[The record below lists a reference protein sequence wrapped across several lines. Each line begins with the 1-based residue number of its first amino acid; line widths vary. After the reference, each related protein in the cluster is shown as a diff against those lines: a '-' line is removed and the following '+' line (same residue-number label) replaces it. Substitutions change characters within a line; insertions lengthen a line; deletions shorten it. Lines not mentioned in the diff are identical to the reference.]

1 MATITV
7 EQIRR
12 VVTQYES
19 RGADKA
25 AADLAAIAAAEG
37 NVARAAE
44 NMATVTDRSTK
55 RQLDAGAAA
64 DRVRQKYDEQYKL
77 TQLLAREHR
86 SLAAARESD
95 RISAE
100 DYVHTL
106 TLMHARYGLVTEA
119 QAAMNRQLEQEAT
132 LRTRVAQAE
141 RALSGMGRASA
152 AAAPALNESAND
164 RLRNLGATV
173 ARAEATAVA
182 AVAQQYEQLNALAE
196 RALRSLGKMATA
208 PVLNE
213 RANGQLRNMGEAS
226 ARAEAAA
233 VAAVAREYG
242 RYVAELVRARQAQD
256 ELARARATT
265 AQSRINQQLGVRDD
279 FGTDARAADIAA
291 VGDQIQAIREKYVPL
306 LALQRQYKEALDEIN
321 QSAKLGILTEAQ
333 RAEAIART
341 KSVFADQVVAIRA
354 VQEAGGKVRFAAH
367 DLANL
372 SYQLNDVFTMMAM
385 GAPPLQIVASQLGQ
399 IYQILASQQGG
410 VVGGFKALGATI
422 GGLATPATLSAT
434 AIVGIGVAATA
445 AYASWIASEKQL
457 QAALQGRG
465 RETGA
470 TAAELMTIAAAAA
483 DAADISQGAARDI
496 AAAFAETGRIGTGLF
511 VDLTTAVANYASI
524 TTGDLAQAGQELAQ
538 SFADP
543 AKGAEDLNRKLGFLD
558 DTTLQYIR
566 QLAATNRQS
575 EAQALL
581 LQRLNAVL
589 PSAEQRLN
597 AVGRAW
603 KAIANAASDAW
614 AAIGQGVND
623 SLTMSSGARALAQ
636 AQAVLDSI
644 PDAGFLTAIPRRN
657 AQAEVDRL
665 RDENE
670 IARKQSAL
678 NQNDA
683 RKNRVSVAGGDAVR
697 SWDSRYGE
705 LERLRGQQ
713 ADLQAALKA
722 GTGDIRAQDA
732 ALQGVTNQIGAMTD
746 AYGNL
751 LPQAEI
757 VRREQEM
764 QNAVTAAATP
774 VERAAAQAK
783 LERYR
788 AEKEGADDATAS
800 ARANAAASQEMVQAQ
815 VELTRATRDRL
826 MAADE
831 SIRAQQLEIQLIG
844 KTAGQVAELRANY
857 EAEADLRRQAAETGI
872 AVSEQELAALRAKN
886 AELGKSVDLANQAR
900 LQADIRFERDQIG
913 RSPMEQQIASTLRG
927 AGLEVDLSSANAA
940 ALRLN
945 ATLALTK
952 DIASS
957 AFSDL
962 VNDLIDGENAMESL
976 ENAGKRLLSTLV
988 DLSAQNFVAS
998 MFGKAG
1004 GGGAADWLTGIVGS
1018 FLNFGSPTASGA
1030 TSTGRYAGP
1039 LAGGGVV
1046 ADRGAVQDMPSG
1058 LLRGPGTGTSDS
1070 ILARVSNGEFV
1081 VNAEATAR
1089 NRPLLEA
1096 INDNARL
1103 PGFAAGGVIGLHEAR
1118 RLMRSVGG
1126 EEATRAALAQASA
1139 APALPPVTIINQN
1152 APASHEVAETRV
1164 TTGADGALQIE
1175 VIWRELE
1182 ARVAKSIADRGPIGR
1197 SIQNRF
1203 GLNAGRGQ

>member
-55 RQLDAGAAA
+55 RQLDAGTAA
-64 DRVRQKYDEQYKL
+64 DRVRQKYDEQHKL

-86 SLAAARESD
+86 SLAAAVDAGRMS
-95 RISAE
+95 SA

-106 TLMHARYGLVTEA
+106 ELMHAKYGIVTDA
-119 QAAMNRQLEQEAT
+119 QAAMNRQLEQEVT

-141 RALSGMGRASA
+141 RALTSMGRATVT
-152 AAAPALNESAND
+152 PALNESAND

-173 ARAEATAVA
+173 ARNEAAAVA
-182 AVAQQYEQLNALAE
+182 AVAQQYEQLNAQAE
-196 RALRSLGKMATA
+196 RALRSLGKMAA
-208 PVLNE
+208 SPVLNE

-233 VAAVAREYG
+233 VAAVAREYE
-242 RYVAELVRARQAQD
+242 RYIGELVRARQAQD
-256 ELARARATT
+256 DLARARAAT
-265 AQSRINQQLGVRDD
+265 AQGRINQQLGVRDD
-279 FGTDARAADIAA
+279 FGTDARAADISA

-321 QSAKLGILTEAQ
+321 QSAKVGILTEAQ
-333 RAEAIART
+333 RAEAVART
-341 KSVFADQVVAIRA
+341 KAVFADQVVAIRA
-354 VQEAGGKVRFAAH
+354 VQEAGGRVGFAAH

-372 SYQLNDVFTMMAM
+372 SYQLNDVFTMLAM

-422 GGLATPATLSAT
+422 GGLVSPATLSA
-434 AIVGIGVAATA
+434 AALVGVGVAATA
-445 AYASWIASEKQL
+445 AYASWIAGEKQL
-457 QAALQGRG
+457 QAAVQGRG

-470 TAAELMTIAAAAA
+470 TAAELMSIAAAAA

-496 AAAFAETGRIGTGLF
+496 AAAFAATGRVGTGLF
-511 VDLTTAVANYASI
+511 VDLTTAAANYASI
-524 TTGDLAQAGQELAQ
+524 TSGDVVQAGQDLAE

-543 AKGAEDLNRKLGFLD
+543 AKGAEDLNRKLNFLD

-566 QLAATNRQS
+566 QLSAANRQS

-581 LQRLNAVL
+581 LQRLTAVL

-597 AVGRAW
+597 AIGRAW
-603 KAIANAASDAW
+603 KAVANSASDAW

-623 SLTMSSGARALAQ
+623 SLSVSSGARALAQ
-636 AQAVLDSI
+636 AQQVLDSI
-644 PDAGFLTAIPRRN
+644 PDLGALTAIPRRN
-657 AQAEVDRL
+657 AQAEIDRL
-665 RDENE
+665 SDELE
-670 IARKQSAL
+670 TARRQSVVA
-678 NQNDA
+678 QNDA
-683 RKNRVSVAGGDAVR
+683 QRNRVSVAGGDALR
-697 SWDSRYGE
+697 SWDGRYSE
-705 LERLRGQQ
+705 LERLRGEQ
-713 ADLQAALKA
+713 AAFQAALKA
-722 GTGDIRAQDA
+722 GTGDIQAQEA

-746 AYGNL
+746 AYGKL

-757 VRREQEM
+757 VRREQEL
-764 QNAVTAAATP
+764 QNAVTLAQTP
-774 VERAAAQAK
+774 ADRAAAQAR

-788 AEKEGADDATAS
+788 AEAEGADDATVS
-800 ARANAAASQEMVQAQ
+800 ARANAAATQEMVQAQ
-815 VELTRATRDRL
+815 VQLTRATRDRL

-857 EAEADLRRQAAETGI
+857 EAEADLRRQAAETGVQ
-872 AVSEQELAALRAKN
+872 ASEQELAALRAKN
-886 AELGKSVDLANQAR
+886 AELGRSVDLANQAR
-900 LQADIRFERDQIG
+900 LQADIQFERDQLG

-927 AGLEVDLSSANAA
+927 AGLEVDLSGANAA

-952 DIASS
+952 DIATS
-957 AFSDL
+957 ALSDL
-962 VNDLIDGENAMESL
+962 VNDLIDGENAMDSL
-976 ENAGKRLLSTLV
+976 QNAAKRLLGTLV
-988 DLSAQNFVAS
+988 DLAAQNVIAG
-998 MFGKAG
+998 MFGNAG
-1004 GGGAADWLTGIVGS
+1004 TGGAADWLTGIVGS
-1018 FLNFGSPTASGA
+1018 FLNFGGASTGGA

-1039 LAGGGVV
+1039 LAGGGAVT
-1046 ADRGAVQDMPSG
+1046 DRGAVQDMPSG

-1103 PGFAAGGVIGLHEAR
+1103 PAFAGGGVIGLHETR

-1126 EEATRAALAQASA
+1126 EEAARAALAQAA
-1139 APALPPVTIINQN
+1139 APVISAPNINVRIIPTSGETADVTQT
-1152 APASHEVAETRV
+1152 V
-1164 TTGADGALQIE
+1164 GADGTVDI
-1175 VIWRELE
+1175 E
-1182 ARVAKSIADRGPIGR
+1182 ARMRKLVRGELTKAIDEGHVDQIGAR
-1197 SIQNRF
+1197 RF
-1203 GLNAGRGQ
+1203 GWRRQM